1 MEYGSN
7 PNKYLGRKSMLNNKT
22 LLITGGTG
30 SFGKAFVSYLFEH
43 YPKIKKIVIFSRDE
57 QKQHQMAAAFS
68 SKEYP
73 IRYLLGDVRDAQRVD
88 EVMRGV
94 DIVVHAAAIKHVP
107 AAEQNPMECVKTN
120 ILGSQNIIHAAMLNG
135 VKQVVALST
144 DKAASPVNVYG
155 ASKLLLE
162 KLFVFADTEKMDADI
177 KFSVVRYGNIFGS
190 KGSVVPFF
198 LTKKVEGYLPVTD
211 ERMTRFSIT
220 LQESIDLV
228 MYALTKGWGGEII
241 IPIAPSYRLKDVAE
255 AVAPEAEHRIVG
267 IRKGEKLHE
276 VLLTAEESFDA
287 VRRDDYYIICP
298 SEGNWDREAYCKET
312 GAVAVEEGFVYDSGS
327 NAVWLSVEEIQ
338 KLIVDEDLM
347 A

>member
-1 MEYGSN
+1 
-7 PNKYLGRKSMLNNKT
+7 MLNNKT
-22 LLITGGTG
+22 ILITGGTG
-30 SFGKAFVSYLFEH
+30 SFGNAFVQYLFRH
-43 YPKIKKIVIFSRDE
+43 YPQIGKIIIFSRDE

-68 SKEYP
+68 PKVYP
-73 IRYLLGDVRDAQRVD
+73 IRYHLGDVRDAQRVN

-144 DKAASPVNVYG
+144 DKAASPINVYG

-162 KLFVFADTEKMDADI
+162 KLFVFADAQKMDADI

-190 KGSVVPFF
+190 KGSVIPFF
-198 LTKKVEGYLPVTD
+198 LTKKAEGYLPLTD

-228 MYALTKGWGGEII
+228 MYGLTHGWGGEII
-241 IPIAPSYRLKDVAE
+241 VPIAPSYRLKDVAI
-255 AVAPEAEHRIVG
+255 AVASDVEHRIVG

-276 VLLTAEESFDA
+276 MLLTTEESFDT
-287 VRRDDYYIICP
+287 VKRDGYYIICP

-312 GAVAVEEGFVYDSGS
+312 DAMAVQEGFEYDSGS
-327 NAVWLSVEEIQ
+327 NALWLSVEEIK
-338 KLIVDEDLM
+338 KLIVDKDLM